1 MRAVREPHPAS
12 LPRWLRRLC
21 DAGLRVIVLSGL
33 VLISIPG
40 ALFASEPESPDPEA
54 VARQTV
60 ASTLGIDPTEAR
72 VISSEPVDFADASL
86 DCPQP
91 GAAYAQVITPGF
103 RILVEAN
110 GRRFDVRV
118 AGTGGRICYRRKASP
133 GQPADTTIRPREL
146 GETARQD
153 LALRLGVSLEAVTV
167 TGLHR
172 LKPGET
178 LPGCGEVC
186 NRDSPQSSCGVG
198 VRLRAGEQ
206 EFDYLALLAGVRPCP
221 DITAR

>member
-1 MRAVREPHPAS
+1 MFFPPSEDVQKGPGAS
-12 LPRWLRRLC
+12 HRMLVVAGVMLVLLP
-21 DAGLRVIVLSGL
+21 AGLLAADS
-33 VLISIPG
+33 
-40 ALFASEPESPDPEA
+40 SPTDPNT

-60 ASTLGIDPTEAR
+60 AAALGINETEAR
-72 VISSEPVDFADASL
+72 VISREQRDFADGSL

-91 GAAYAQVITPGF
+91 GTAYAQVITPGF

-118 AGTGGRICYRRKASP
+118 AGTGGRICYRRKVSP
-133 GQPADTTIRPREL
+133 GQLSDDGIRPREM
-146 GETARQD
+146 GEAARQD

-167 TGLHR
+167 TGLRR

-186 NRDSPQSSCGVG
+186 AGDAAPSTCGVG
-198 VRLRAGEQ
+198 VKLRSGAQ
-206 EFDYLALLAGVRPCP
+206 DLDYIALPIGVRPCP
-221 DITAR
+221 DIASR